1 MGIKRIDKDDREG
14 DGEGGVGKG
23 FDPVTF
29 CGDDL
34 TFGAV
39 DTGHGK
45 LLMWRSITDQLLSR

>member
-1 MGIKRIDKDDREG
+1 M
-14 DGEGGVGKG
+14 GKG